1 MSSQIGANE
10 MLKLYSEGIE
20 KMSENENIQP
30 LFRSIF
36 KDAYLPY
43 RDPETLKM
51 FLKKI
56 NEF

>member
-1 MSSQIGANE
+1 
-10 MLKLYSEGIE
+10 
-20 KMSENENIQP
+20 MSENENIQP

-56 NEF
+56 DEFSYGHRNVSDAFEYLFQ